1 MRVIIFNDSG
11 CDLLKGVSMPK
22 VVVVTDSTAY
32 LPENILQELNI
43 QVVPLHVIWG
53 DKIYKDGVDL
63 KAEEFYPMLKAA
75 KELPTTSQP
84 SPQEFIDVYKPILD
98 KGDKIIS
105 IHISSGISGTLN
117 SAHQAKEMLEAKDI
131 EIIDSKSSG
140 MALGY
145 VAMETARY
153 AQKGNSY
160 EDCIRIARKAV
171 ENIDVYLVVDTL
183 EYLHKGGRIGGASAV
198 LGSALDLKPILY
210 FNKEGKLDS
219 FEKVRTK
226 KKAIK
231 RLLEIA
237 QEKVGERK
245 PIHFSIMQV
254 EAMEDAEFLRAELE
268 KMFKPDEIAEMMI
281 VTLSPVIG
289 SHTGPGL
296 VSISFLAGM

>member
-1 MRVIIFNDSG
+1 
-11 CDLLKGVSMPK
+11 MPK

-32 LPENILQELNI
+32 LPKNILQELNI

-117 SAHQAKEMLEAKDI
+117 SAHQAKEMLETKDV

-171 ENIDVYLVVDTL
+171 ENIDVYFVVDTL

-226 KKAIK
+226 KKAMK

-237 QEKVGERK
+237 QEKVGEKK
-245 PIHFSIMQV
+245 PIHFAIMQV

>member
-117 SAHQAKEMLEAKDI
+117 SAHQAKEMLETKDV

>member
-1 MRVIIFNDSG
+1 
-11 CDLLKGVSMPK
+11 MPK

-32 LPENILQELNI
+32 LPKNILQELNI

-117 SAHQAKEMLEAKDI
+117 SAHQAKEMLETKDV

-171 ENIDVYLVVDTL
+171 ENIDVYFVVDTL

-226 KKAIK
+226 KKAMK

-237 QEKVGERK
+237 QEKVGEKK
-245 PIHFSIMQV
+245 PIHFAIMQV

-296 VSISFLAGM
+296 VSISFLAGIIVIFVP

>member
-1 MRVIIFNDSG
+1 
-11 CDLLKGVSMPK
+11 MPK

-131 EIIDSKSSG
+131 EIIDSRSSG

-145 VAMETARY
+145 VAMEIARY
-153 AQKGNSY
+153 AQKGSGY
-160 EDCIRIARKAV
+160 EDCIKIAEKAV
-171 ENIDVYLVVDTL
+171 ENIDVYFVVDTL

-226 KKAIK
+226 KKAMK

-237 QEKVGERK
+237 QEKVGERR

-254 EAMEDAEFLRAELE
+254 EAMEDAEFLRGELE
-268 KMFKPDEIAEMMI
+268 KMFKPDEIVEMMI

-296 VSISFLAGM
+296 VSISFLAGI

>member
-1 MRVIIFNDSG
+1 
-11 CDLLKGVSMPK
+11 MPK

-32 LPENILQELNI
+32 LPGNILQELNI

-63 KAEEFYPMLKAA
+63 KAEEFYPMMKAA

-117 SAHQAKEMLEAKDI
+117 SAHQAKEMLETKDV

-226 KKAIK
+226 KKAMK

-237 QEKVGERK
+237 QEKVGEKK
-245 PIHFSIMQV
+245 PIHFGIMQV

>member
-1 MRVIIFNDSG
+1 
-11 CDLLKGVSMPK
+11 MPK

-117 SAHQAKEMLEAKDI
+117 SAHQAKEMLETKDV

-160 EDCIRIARKAV
+160 EGCIRIARKAV

>member
-32 LPENILQELNI
+32 LPKNILQELNI

-117 SAHQAKEMLEAKDI
+117 SAHQAKEMLETKDV

-171 ENIDVYLVVDTL
+171 ENIDVYFVVDTL

-226 KKAIK
+226 KKAMK

-237 QEKVGERK
+237 QEKVGEKK
-245 PIHFSIMQV
+245 PIHFAIMQV

>member
-1 MRVIIFNDSG
+1 
-11 CDLLKGVSMPK
+11 MPK

-117 SAHQAKEMLEAKDI
+117 SAHQAKEMLETKDV